1 VIGLSR
7 ALDRFEE
14 HRPLLFTVAY
24 EILGSVADAEDVLQE
39 SWLRWDAADRSE
51 VRDPRAYLVRVV
63 TRQALNRLRTVKRQR
78 ETYVGPWLPEPLAT
92 THDVAEDAELA
103 DSVSVAMLV
112 VLETLSPLER
122 AVFVLREVFGFDY
135 DEIAEAT
142 GRSTDAVRQTA
153 SRARRH
159 VEARRPRVPEP
170 PDARLVAERF
180 LNAAAT
186 GDVKGLLE
194 VMSPEVLLV
203 SDGGGVMKAALRPIT
218 GADKVG
224 RFLAAVVPQ
233 GAEIDMRWTVANGQ
247 PSVLMYVDGE
257 LDSWGSLVVADGR
270 VREIYLV
277 RNPEKL
283 RHLGE
288 PVRLN
293 RGRP

>member
-1 VIGLSR
+1 LSTSLE
-7 ALDRFEE
+7 AFEE

-39 SWLRWDAADRSE
+39 SWLRWDGADRSG
-51 VRDPRAYLVRVV
+51 VLDPRAYLVRVV

-92 THDVAEDAELA
+92 THDVAEDVELA
-103 DSVSVAMLV
+103 DSVSLAMLV

-122 AVFVLREVFGFDY
+122 AVFVLREVFGFEY

-142 GRSTDAVRQTA
+142 GRSPDAVRQTA

-170 PDARLVAERF
+170 PDARVVAERF
-180 LNAAAT
+180 LAAAAT
-186 GDVKGLLE
+186 GDVKALLE
-194 VMSPEVLLV
+194 VMAPEVVLV

-224 RFLAAVVPQ
+224 RFLAAVVPE
-233 GAEIDMRWTVANGQ
+233 GAEIDVRWTLANGQ
-247 PSVLMYVDGE
+247 PSVLLYIDGR
-257 LDSWGSLVVADGR
+257 LDSWGSLTVADGR

-288 PVRLN
+288 PVRLS
-293 RGRP
+293 RGL

>member
-1 VIGLSR
+1 MSR
-7 ALDRFEE
+7 SLESFEE

-24 EILGSVADAEDVLQE
+24 EILGSVGDAEDVLQE
-39 SWLRWDAADRSE
+39 SWLRWDGADRSD

-103 DSVSVAMLV
+103 DSVSLAMLV

-122 AVFVLREVFGFDY
+122 AVFVLREVFGFEY

-142 GRSTDAVRQTA
+142 GRSVDAVRQTA

-159 VEARRPRVPEP
+159 VEARRPRNPEP

-186 GDVKGLLE
+186 GDVKALLE
-194 VMSPEVLLV
+194 VMSPEVVLV

-247 PSVLMYVDGE
+247 PSVLLYVDGA
-257 LDSWGSLVVADGR
+257 LDSWGSLVVAGGR

-288 PVRLN
+288 PVRLS
-293 RGRP
+293 RGGP

>member
-1 VIGLSR
+1 LSR
-7 ALDRFEE
+7 SLEPFEE

-39 SWLRWDAADRSE
+39 SWLRWDGADRSH
-51 VRDPRAYLVRVV
+51 VLDPRAYLVRVV

-103 DSVSVAMLV
+103 DSVSLAMLV

-122 AVFVLREVFGFDY
+122 AVFVLREVFGFEY

-142 GRSTDAVRQTA
+142 GRSADAVRQTA

-180 LNAAAT
+180 LTAAAT
-186 GDVKGLLE
+186 GDVKALLD
-194 VMSPEVLLV
+194 VMSPEVVLV

-233 GAEIDMRWTVANGQ
+233 GAEVDMRWTVANGR
-247 PSVLMYVDGE
+247 PSVLLYVDGE

-288 PVRLN
+288 PVRLS